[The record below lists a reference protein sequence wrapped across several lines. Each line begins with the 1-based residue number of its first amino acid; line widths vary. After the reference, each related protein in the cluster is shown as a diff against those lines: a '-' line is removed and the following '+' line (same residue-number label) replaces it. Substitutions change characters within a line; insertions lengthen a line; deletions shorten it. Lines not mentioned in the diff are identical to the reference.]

1 MTRLRFLFVLLAA
14 LLAIVARPAPVAA
27 QASTDL
33 TGKWEFAVVTENG
46 TGTPTVVLK
55 QDGEKL
61 TGTYESSRMGVRE
74 IEGTVKGTAVRFVLK
89 GAGDGAPTL
98 TFIGTVVDKDNLK
111 GELDM
116 GGMGSASFTG
126 RRAS

>member
-1 MTRLRFLFVLLAA
+1 MTRLRVLLVLLAA
-14 LLAIVARPAPVAA
+14 LVAIVARPAHVAA
-27 QASTDL
+27 QAPTDL

-74 IEGTVKGTAVRFVLK
+74 IEGTVKGTAVRFVLT

-98 TFIGTVVDKDNLK
+98 TFIGTVVDTDNLK

-126 RRAS
+126 RRTR

>member
-14 LLAIVARPAPVAA
+14 LVAIVVRPAPVAA
-27 QASTDL
+27 QAPADL

-89 GAGDGAPTL
+89 GAADGAPTL